1 MEFVGLHHSI
11 GDIGDDAVTI
21 FDYVA
26 IGLLAICLML
36 WAGTALL
43 AQVMIGAVQG
53 RMPPNANP
61 SLQTARSEIV
71 ATLLKIDG
79 LIMPGFIELCTPHFV
94 HPLVVGPAEDH
105 GRAEPNVEVAQIFQS
120 PD

>member
-36 WAGTALL
+36 WAETALL

-61 SLQTARSEIV
+61 APSNGPKRNR

-105 GRAEPNVEVAQIFQS
+105 GRAESNVEVVQIFQS